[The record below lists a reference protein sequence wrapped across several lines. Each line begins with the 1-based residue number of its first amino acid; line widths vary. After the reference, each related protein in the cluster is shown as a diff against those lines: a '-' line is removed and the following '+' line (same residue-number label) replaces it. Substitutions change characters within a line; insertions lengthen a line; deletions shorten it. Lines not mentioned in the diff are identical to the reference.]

1 MQYKK
6 ILREILDSQNYL
18 CLATA
23 NKSWLPWA
31 APVAYVCD
39 DDFSLY
45 FISYIESLHGQNIRI
60 NKEVALSIYDSTQ
73 ILKNAIWIQAS
84 GFAEI
89 IDENNMP
96 ADIRQRLFDKVA
108 LAVLSRDYAVYRIT
122 LTDVFLPDAE
132 RWKEFHDLR
141 IKIEL

>member
-1 MQYKK
+1 
-6 ILREILDSQNYL
+6 
-18 CLATA
+18 
-23 NKSWLPWA
+23 
-31 APVAYVCD
+31 
-39 DDFSLY
+39 
-45 FISYIESLHGQNIRI
+45 
-60 NKEVALSIYDSTQ
+60 
-73 ILKNAIWIQAS
+73 
-84 GFAEI
+84 
-89 IDENNMP
+89 MP